1 MDTVFSIIVML
12 TATGCLFGFLIA
24 IASKYC
30 LVPVDPLVKEVD
42 EALPKGQCGACG
54 YAGCIGYAEAV
65 VKNPEVPVNLCLPG
79 KAETADRLAKLT
91 GKNSKPVDR
100 KVAHV
105 RCMGTID
112 KAQRTYTYKGIYDC
126 VSANLLQRGNKACK
140 YGCLG
145 FGTCIQACRFGAL
158 SMGEGGVPLVNSDKC
173 VGCGKC
179 LNVCPKNIIEITTAN
194 VLALVYCMSRDKGN
208 ISKNFCA
215 VSCIGCGK
223 CLKACTYG
231 AITIENNLAV
241 INSQICISQCADPYC
256 IDACPT
262 KALQAAVY

>member
-1 MDTVFSIIVML
+1 MDTVIAIIVML
-12 TATGCLFGFLIA
+12 TVTGGLFGFLIA
-24 IASKYC
+24 LASKYC

-65 VKNPEVPVNLCLPG
+65 VKNPDVPVNLCLPG

-91 GKNSKPVDR
+91 GKNAAPVDR

-112 KAQRTYTYKGIYDC
+112 KAKRTFMYKGIHDC

-145 FGTCIQACRFGAL
+145 FGTCIKDCHFGAI
-158 SMGEGGVPLVNSDKC
+158 SMGPGGVPIVNADKC

-179 LNVCPKNIIEITTAN
+179 QHVCPKNIIQITNAN
-194 VLALVYCMSRDKGN
+194 IPTMVYCLSQDKGN
-208 ISKNFCA
+208 VSRTYCT

-223 CLKACTYG
+223 CVKACPYT
-231 AITIENNLAV
+231 AITVSNNLAK
-241 INSQICISQCADPYC
+241 INSEMCVRECKDAVCIAS
-256 IDACPT
+256 CPT
-262 KALQAAVY
+262 TALQAAIY